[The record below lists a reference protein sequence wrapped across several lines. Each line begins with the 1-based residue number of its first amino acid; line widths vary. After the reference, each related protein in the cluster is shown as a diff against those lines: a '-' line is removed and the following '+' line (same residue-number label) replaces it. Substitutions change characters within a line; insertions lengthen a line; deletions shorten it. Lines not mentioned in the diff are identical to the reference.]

1 MSSILINKS
10 KEKNENEN
18 SKEPIYYSI
27 TGRAA
32 HLRIKP
38 LLPPHWIDKSPYNN
52 SHNNSSGDTEVEVEV
67 EINSNHHSKLQFIWE
82 NAPRSETKPLRNT
95 VSCYSHLP
103 SGIDILDDKW
113 ILGRIF
119 TFEQRNR
126 QELETQQQETDK
138 ELELELEE
146 KSRHSDSFAPLETH
160 CFRGRSGLEEFY
172 HRMQATSNANAT
184 ANATATAAHTIRD
197 EKQRTHLLH
206 DLDPEYNI
214 PSRQISASEPDNTW
228 VIKDAN
234 SNGFGGIWIMNIKAK
249 AKGSDCDSSS
259 SASMLLDKEQSPLCE
274 NHRYVAQKY
283 TWPPVLFQRRKCHIR
298 VYAVMVNGQAFVHKR
313 CFLHVANEEFSCNS
327 NSQHEHAID
336 DDGIGENDATCEFD
350 PAVHITNCCANSH
363 DPSKFAGEIL
373 ADLSLGENAQEDECW
388 IDGQKVIPLHKY
400 YPSIVASVQV
410 LAKNAMSYVQGGE
423 RNRGFEYL
431 GLDFILSNGCG
442 EKAMPIA
449 YLLEVNCPPSQD
461 TATGLGY
468 AEDLHDEVLRDLMRM
483 WVIPAVEHEGD
494 FDGRPVETYGWDC
507 VYKETTNEVGGTE
520 NAPMVPSKAAILNKI
535 RWGIFERRM
544 KKADDI
550 RIASA
555 SEKCSEKDC
564 SLSADDI
571 AAFARKQFPYFS
583 TCNVGDEQNVDT
595 ERKSKVF
602 LENAGGSQVPSQVI
616 DCMVESLSHR
626 HRSVI
631 GQTSKDEARKVALT
645 LLGGSHDRHKVFLG
659 ANASSMFEN
668 LARCFVD
675 RGSLKEGDEII
686 LASENHTANTIP
698 WIKAAG
704 KTGARILWWTQHPL
718 SHNDDFEHSTDFNEL
733 LSVNTRLVCLS
744 HSSNILGSIRDIR
757 LICEK
762 VRQKCPRAHIIIDG
776 VASAPHVYPAVDY
789 LGVDWY
795 CVSFHKLFG
804 PHLGAM
810 VGRTSALDDILK
822 SETSPDP
829 DPYTVLEHGTLN
841 YEGCNG
847 IIGLGR
853 YFSAL
858 AEFGCKVS
866 KKKLNHNVSQVGDDP
881 IQRCGVAPIDLSA
894 KLVAEAYRRINRVEK
909 ECLEYVMECL
919 LQNPLLRVIGD
930 KTRDLPIISF
940 VHKSIPSEE
949 IVDHC
954 YRHNIC
960 IRFGA
965 FLTTDLLQ
973 KEFDFATGCGGIV
986 RASFCHYNTM
996 DDARHLMAT
1005 LRELKYW

>member
-10 KEKNENEN
+10 KEKNENEE
-18 SKEPIYYSI
+18 EPIFYSI

-38 LLPPHWIDKSPYNN
+38 LLPPHWIDKSPYN
-52 SHNNSSGDTEVEVEV
+52 SHDTSGELEVEKEV
-67 EINSNHHSKLQFIWE
+67 EKEKYSNHASKLHFIWE

-95 VSCYSHLP
+95 ASCYSHLP

-113 ILGRIF
+113 ILGRLF

-126 QELETQQQETDK
+126 QELDDTQEQGN
-138 ELELELEE
+138 
-146 KSRHSDSFAPLETH
+146 RHSDSFAPLETH

-172 HRMQATSNANAT
+172 HKMQATSNV
-184 ANATATAAHTIRD
+184 NATATASHTISD

-234 SNGFGGIWIMNIKAK
+234 SNGFGGIWIMNIK
-249 AKGSDCDSSS
+249 GLDCDSSS
-259 SASMLLDKEQSPLCE
+259 SSSMLLDKDQSPLCE

-313 CFLHVANEEFSCNS
+313 CFLHVANEEFSCN
-327 NSQHEHAID
+327 NNEHEHEHAIG
-336 DDGIGENDATCEFD
+336 DDGIGENDATLPCEFD

-373 ADLSLGENAQEDECW
+373 ADLSLGENAQEEERW

-400 YPSIVASVQV
+400 YASIVASVQA

-431 GLDFILSNGCG
+431 GLDFILSNGNG
-442 EKAMPIA
+442 EKSMPIA

-461 TATGLGY
+461 TATGLEY
-468 AEDLHDEVLRDLMRM
+468 AEELHDEVLRDLMRM
-483 WVIPAVEHEGD
+483 WVIPAVELGGD

-507 VYKETTNEVGGTE
+507 VYKETTNEEGGTE
-520 NAPMVPSKAAILNKI
+520 SAPMVPSKAAILNKI

-544 KKADDI
+544 KKADDV

-555 SEKCSEKDC
+555 LKKCSEKDC
-564 SLSADDI
+564 TLSANDI
-571 AAFARKQFPYFS
+571 AAFSRKQFPYFS
-583 TCNVGDEQNVDT
+583 TCNGGDEQNVDT

-631 GQTSKDEARKVALT
+631 GQISKDEARKVALT
-645 LLGGSHDRHKVFLG
+645 LLGGSHDRHRVFLG

-675 RGSLKEGDEII
+675 RGSLKEGDDII
-686 LASENHTANTIP
+686 LSSENHTANTIP

-704 KTGARILWWTQHPL
+704 KTSARILWWTQHPL
-718 SHNDDFEHSTDFNEL
+718 PQNNDFEHSTDFDEL

-776 VASAPHVYPAVDY
+776 VASAPHVNPAVDY

-822 SETSPDP
+822 SEAFPDP

-853 YFSAL
+853 YFAAL
-858 AEFGCKVS
+858 AEFGCKSS
-866 KKKLNHNVSQVGDDP
+866 KKTLSHNVSHSGEDP
-881 IQRCGVAPIDLSA
+881 IQKCEVVSIDLSA

-954 YRHNIC
+954 YRHNVC
-960 IRFGA
+960 IRFGS
-965 FLTTDLLQ
+965 FLTTELLQ
-973 KEFDFATGCGGIV
+973 KEFDFDTSCGGIV
-986 RASFCHYNTM
+986 RASFCHYNSM
-996 DDARHLMAT
+996 DDARQLMAT